1 MNEPPVNLC
10 FISLSVFNPNFV
22 IADTA
27 NLLFGSLAIVFLILL
42 AAVFSGSENAMFS
55 LKQSQIEELTQ
66 SEKSANS
73 KAVYFLLKHPKKLL
87 GTILI
92 WNTFVNVAIVMV
104 SSLMIATIF
113 DFEQFPLIGFL
124 IEVIFITFII
134 VLFGE
139 VVPKMYSVQNNEK
152 VTGWVALPIFYA
164 YKMMQPLVYILENST
179 SIIDKRVTK
188 RGHILSVNELSHAI
202 DITTDEDSPKQE
214 KSILKGIVNF
224 GNTNVKE
231 IMRQRPD
238 ITAIEHET
246 DFFELL
252 NLIDELGY
260 SRLPIYDNNIDK
272 IIGVLSVK
280 DVLPKINE
288 EKNYNWIELIR
299 KPFFVPESKKIDG
312 LLKDFQ
318 SKRTHMAIVVDE
330 FGGTSGLITM
340 EDILEEIFGEIN
352 DEFDDDETI
361 YSKLDDNTFVFE
373 AKMLL
378 NDVCKLMDVEIEI
391 FDEVRND
398 SDTLAG
404 LMLELNENMPKQNQ
418 EIVFHPFVF
427 IIESVDKRRI
437 KRVKV
442 IIEREANA
450 K

>member
-246 DFFELL
+246 NFFELL

-299 KPFFVPESKKIDG
+299 KPFFVPESKKIDA

-378 NDVCKLMDVEIEI
+378 NDVCKLMDVELEI

>member
-299 KPFFVPESKKIDG
+299 KPFFVPESKKIDA

-378 NDVCKLMDVEIEI
+378 NDVCKLMDVELEI

>member
-42 AAVFSGSENAMFS
+42 SAVFSGSENAMFS

>member
-113 DFEQFPLIGFL
+113 DLEQFPLIGFL

>member
-299 KPFFVPESKKIDG
+299 KPFFVPESKKIDA